1 MANEIAGFDCLNSSS
16 VILSKLT
23 VKYVMGFG
31 SFMRIL
37 EDQWKWKKWT
47 IIFNFQQNTVVC
59 SPEEVFIQ
67 ANGIA
72 AFDGLNF
79 FS

>member
-1 MANEIAGFDCLNSSS
+1 MANEIAGFDCLNSSL

-37 EDQWKWKKWT
+37 EDQWKMEEMDHY
-47 IIFNFQQNTVVC
+47 FQ
-59 SPEEVFIQ
+59 
-67 ANGIA
+67 
-72 AFDGLNF
+72 
-79 FS
+79 FSAE